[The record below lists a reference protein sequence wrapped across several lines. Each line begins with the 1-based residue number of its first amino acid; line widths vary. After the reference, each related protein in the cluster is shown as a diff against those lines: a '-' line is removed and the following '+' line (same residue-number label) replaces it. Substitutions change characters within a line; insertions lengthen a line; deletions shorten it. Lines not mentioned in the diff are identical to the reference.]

1 MDNFR
6 IFNKIKVDTE
16 KYEQVETNNN
26 EKLKLKISK
35 YFCFNKWIFFI

>member
-26 EKLKLKISK
+26 EKLK
-35 YFCFNKWIFFI
+35 